1 VVLAAGRGTRLAEAR
16 PGVALSARQEA
27 AAQTGLKALMP
38 VPDRPLVDSVLEALR
53 AVGVRRFGVVLGR
66 RHEALAAHLRALP
79 GLDLTLLEQA
89 EPRGTA
95 DAVLAA
101 ADFAR
106 DVPFLVINSDTY
118 YPSAAL
124 AALVALP
131 GPGLLALDRAAVLA
145 DGRSNLT
152 DAKLSC
158 FALVDRDA
166 NGDLSRLIE
175 KPDDALWAARVA
187 SGGPV
192 LLSINAFR
200 LDPTIFDFC
209 RRVPPSSRGE
219 LELPAAV
226 ALAVAAGCRFRV
238 AVTGAPILDLTE
250 RADVAV
256 VSARLAERELGRG

>member
-1 VVLAAGRGTRLAEAR
+1 MVLAAGRGTRLTEPR
-16 PGVALSARQEA
+16 PGVTLSVRQEA
-27 AAQTGLKALMP
+27 AARTGLKALMP
-38 VPDRPLVDSVLEALR
+38 VPDRPLVDHVLGALA
-53 AVGVRRFGVVLGR
+53 AVGVGRIGVVLGR
-66 RHEALAAHLRALP
+66 RHEALAAHLGALP

-95 DAVLAA
+95 DALLSA

-106 DVPFLVINSDTY
+106 AVPFLVINSDTY
-118 YPSAAL
+118 YPPAAL
-124 AALVALP
+124 AELVALP
-131 GPGLLALDRAAVLA
+131 GPGLLALDRAAVLS

-152 DAKLSC
+152 DAKLSR
-158 FALVDRDA
+158 FALVDRDEH
-166 NGDLSRLIE
+166 GDLRRLIE
-175 KPDDALWAARVA
+175 KPDEALWAARIA
-187 SGGPV
+187 AGGPV

-200 LDPTIFDFC
+200 FDPTIFDFC

-256 VSARLAERELGRG
+256 VSARLAENGRG